1 MKKYSTLIIV
11 AVFLF
16 TGLSG
21 CIGVNRS
28 FKELRNYLVQNLD
41 EDLNREIEF
50 SVGPAGMMFAGMFLS
65 VADTGMDIT
74 DMVRK
79 VDRIQLSVFNRKAPG
94 KADFGL
100 LKEITDRMAEMNLK
114 YVVRA
119 KDGSDMSAVFLS
131 QSEDDINKLFVI
143 SLSEDN
149 LVLVE
154 ILGDIDELIKIAIK
168 EHGLNLNYAFDN

>member
-1 MKKYSTLIIV
+1 MKKYSILFIA
-11 AVFLF
+11 AVFMI

-41 EDLNREIEF
+41 EDLDREIEF

-65 VADTGMDIT
+65 FADTGMDIT
-74 DMVRK
+74 DMIHK
-79 VDRIQLSVFNRKAPG
+79 VDRIQLSVFNRNRPG
-94 KADFGL
+94 KADFKL
-100 LKEITDRMAEMNLK
+100 LKEITDRMADMNLK
-114 YVVRA
+114 YIVRA
-119 KDGSDMSAVFLS
+119 KDGNDMSAVFLS
-131 QSEDDINKLFVI
+131 QTEDDINKMFVI

-154 ILGDIDELIKIAIK
+154 ILGDIDELIEIAIK